1 MHGCAYCEL
10 VLTSDFESFSQVFFM
25 NTNATLHEYTRNK
38 NAFTKQ
44 LLFNVSWQ
52 DEKKKKK
59 KKEKEKKKKKDK
71 EKEYIH
77 DSVVVSQAGRWSTL
91 FHDDSLFVISAL
103 QRPLDEPE
111 ISIKSNG

>member
-1 MHGCAYCEL
+1 M
-10 VLTSDFESFSQVFFM
+10 
-25 NTNATLHEYTRNK
+25 HEYTRNK

-59 KKEKEKKKKKDK
+59 KKKEKEKKKKKDK

-77 DSVVVSQAGRWSTL
+77 DSVVISQAGRWATL
-91 FHDDSLFVISAL
+91 FHDDSLFLISAL
-103 QRPLDEPE
+103 QRLHDEPE
-111 ISIKSNG
+111 ISIKSKR

>member
-1 MHGCAYCEL
+1 M
-10 VLTSDFESFSQVFFM
+10 SDFDSLSRVFFI

-59 KKEKEKKKKKDK
+59 KKKEKEKKKKKDK

-77 DSVVVSQAGRWSTL
+77 DSVVIAQAGRWSTL
-91 FHDDSLFVISAL
+91 FHDDSLFLISGL
-103 QRPLDEPE
+103 QRSLDEPE

>member
-1 MHGCAYCEL
+1 M
-10 VLTSDFESFSQVFFM
+10 SDFESSSRVFCI
-25 NTNATLHEYTRNK
+25 NTNVTLHEYTRNK

-59 KKEKEKKKKKDK
+59 KKKEKEKKKKKDK

-77 DSVVVSQAGRWSTL
+77 DSVVISQAGRWATL
-91 FHDDSLFVISAL
+91 FHDDSLFLISAL
-103 QRPLDEPE
+103 QRLHDEPE
-111 ISIKSNG
+111 ISIKSKR

>member
-1 MHGCAYCEL
+1 MHHCSCMVMRGCAYCEL
-10 VLTSDFESFSQVFFM
+10 VLTSDFESFSRVFFI

-59 KKEKEKKKKKDK
+59 KKKEKEKKKKKDK

-77 DSVVVSQAGRWSTL
+77 DIVVVSQAGR
-91 FHDDSLFVISAL
+91 
-103 QRPLDEPE
+103 
-111 ISIKSNG
+111 